1 MKNNKISPGE
11 GRVQEQGGLSSNIT
25 FCGRDSFQ
33 CNQTG
38 CTVISGDSLMK
49 PAGWKWWWHEWRRVL
64 LASHSQVVT
73 PNTQCGDSQSSWG
86 RPGGFLQNWVQT
98 QQHSLYQHTGRISA
112 ALVRDGH
119 DSHVTV
125 QTLDSW
131 QEVLGETCY
140 LCLTLW
146 WCMLWYRTCQD
157 SVQTS
162 YSWWGFDN

>member
-38 CTVISGDSLMK
+38 CTVSSGDSLMK
-49 PAGWKWWWHEWRRVL
+49 PAGWKWWWHEWRRVYF
-64 LASHSQVVT
+64 ACQESSSHSQVVT
-73 PNTQCGDSQSSWG
+73 PNTHVCDDSQSSWG
-86 RPGGFLQNWVQT
+86 RQGDFSRFESKHNNILST
-98 QQHSLYQHTGRISA
+98 KTLEES

-131 QEVLGETCY
+131 REVLGETCY
-140 LCLTLW
+140 LCLTL
-146 WCMLWYRTCQD
+146 
-157 SVQTS
+157 
-162 YSWWGFDN
+162 

>member
-38 CTVISGDSLMK
+38 CTVSGDSLMK
-49 PAGWKWWWHEWRRVL
+49 PAGWKWWWHEWRRVYF
-64 LASHSQVVT
+64 ACQESSSQVVT
-73 PNTQCGDSQSSWG
+73 PNKQCDDSQSSWG
-86 RPGGFLQNWVQT
+86 RQGDFSRFESKHNNILST
-98 QQHSLYQHTGRISA
+98 KTLEES

-131 QEVLGETCY
+131 REVLGETCY
-140 LCLTLW
+140 LCLTL
-146 WCMLWYRTCQD
+146 
-157 SVQTS
+157 
-162 YSWWGFDN
+162 

>member
-49 PAGWKWWWHEWRRVL
+49 MKPAGWKWWWHEWRRVL

-73 PNTQCGDSQSSWG
+73 PNTQCDDSQSSWG
-86 RPGGFLQNWVQT
+86 RPGDFSRIESKHNNILSTNTLEESVQPWSEMAMT
-98 QQHSLYQHTGRISA
+98 HMWLYKLWIAGRRCWEKPVISA
-112 ALVRDGH
+112 
-119 DSHVTV
+119 
-125 QTLDSW
+125 W
-131 QEVLGETCY
+131 
-140 LCLTLW
+140 LCDDVCCDTGLAR
-146 WCMLWYRTCQD
+146 C
-157 SVQTS
+157 
-162 YSWWGFDN
+162 SWWGFDN